1 MESVNFSNDARS
13 SNGRTAGFGPV
24 SGGSN
29 PPRATTKKDAASDI
43 LFLYSR
49 FEPSSLDTPLAI
61 FSGRSNVALSR
72 AIAESYGTKLGEITI
87 KSFSDG
93 ELYAKYEQS
102 IRGEDIFLIQST
114 PPPGD
119 NILELLMLLDAAKR
133 ASVKRVTA
141 VIPYFGYARQDR
153 KDQPRVS
160 ITSKLIANLLVE
172 AGADR
177 ILTMDLH
184 AGQIQGFFDI
194 PLDHLYASRVFIEHY
209 KKHPIENLVVVAP
222 DVGSI
227 KMARAYSKRLGSSLA
242 FIDKRRPKQNIAEVM
257 NIIGEVKGKNVL
269 MIDDLIDTAGTLTN
283 ASVALKERGALSIRA
298 ASTHPILSG
307 PAYQRIEDSQIDE
320 LLVTDTVPLRKPSD
334 KIKVLS
340 VASIFAEAI
349 QRIHTNDTISALFDD

>member
-1 MESVNFSNDARS
+1 M
-13 SNGRTAGFGPV
+13 
-24 SGGSN
+24 
-29 PPRATTKKDAASDI
+29 
-43 LFLYSR
+43 
-49 FEPSSLDTPLAI
+49 DTPLAI

-72 AIAESYGTKLGEITI
+72 AIAESYGTKLGDITI

-102 IRGEDIFLIQST
+102 IRGEDVFVIQST

-119 NILELLMLLDAAKR
+119 NIMELLMLLDAAKR

-160 ITSKLIANLLVE
+160 ITSKLIANILVE

-184 AGQIQGFFDI
+184 AAQIQGFFDI
-194 PLDHLYASRVFIEHY
+194 PLDHLYASRVFIDHY
-209 KKHPIENLVVVAP
+209 KKDPIDNLVVVAP

-227 KMARAYSKRLGSSLA
+227 KMARAYSKRLGASLA
-242 FIDKRRPKQNIAEVM
+242 FIDKRRPKQNVAEVM
-257 NIIGEVKGKNVL
+257 NIIGEVEGKNVL

-283 ASVALKERGALSIRA
+283 ASVALKKRGALSIRA

-307 PAYQRIEDSQIDE
+307 PAYQRIEDSPIDE

-340 VASIFAEAI
+340 VANIFAEAI

>member
-1 MESVNFSNDARS
+1 M
-13 SNGRTAGFGPV
+13 
-24 SGGSN
+24 
-29 PPRATTKKDAASDI
+29 
-43 LFLYSR
+43 
-49 FEPSSLDTPLAI
+49 DTPLAI

-72 AIAESYGTKLGEITI
+72 AIAESYGTKLGDITI

-102 IRGEDIFLIQST
+102 IRGEDVFVIQST

-119 NILELLMLLDAAKR
+119 NIMELLMLLDAAKR

-160 ITSKLIANLLVE
+160 ITSKLIANILVE

-184 AGQIQGFFDI
+184 AAQIQGFFDI
-194 PLDHLYASRVFIEHY
+194 PLDHLYASRVFIDHY
-209 KKHPIENLVVVAP
+209 KNDPIDNLVVVAP

-227 KMARAYSKRLGSSLA
+227 KMARAYSKRLGASLA
-242 FIDKRRPKQNIAEVM
+242 FIDKRRPKQNVAEVM
-257 NIIGEVKGKNVL
+257 NIIGEVEGKNVL

-283 ASVALKERGALSIRA
+283 ASVALKKRGALSIRA

-307 PAYQRIEDSQIDE
+307 PAYQRIEDSPIDE

-340 VASIFAEAI
+340 VANIFAEAI